1 MLQSQPFPLVADE
14 AEGEIELS
22 ILVPVHNEEK
32 SIAPLVER
40 ICGALKHFD
49 RPWELIIVDDGSTDA
64 TLVNAR
70 KELAREGLDLR
81 IVELQRN
88 FGQAAAL
95 QAGIDVARGRLLAT
109 LDGDLQNDPED
120 IPKMIAM
127 LEERELDLL
136 CGWRKDRQD
145 GLVLRLIPSWVAN
158 RLIRKVTGVK
168 VHDYG
173 CGLKIYRT
181 DILKQVR
188 IMGGMH
194 RFTPALIASVVPT
207 SRIDE
212 MVVNHHARQFGLSKY
227 GISRTFRVVLDLL
240 SVVFFMS
247 FRHRPGHFFGV
258 IGLTFGA
265 ISGLLF
271 FYLFLVKFLLG
282 QDIGTRPMLIVAVM
296 LFVAAAQM
304 ITTGILAEILARPDS
319 ETRNYFIRNSLRA
332 RQMIDR
338 LARHPGAVYLL
349 LAAYFTVNVLLR
361 LAGPASLELDEG
373 QQLFFAQWLAVGYDS
388 QPPFY
393 NWLQYGVA
401 QVLGSS
407 VLAVSLLKNLLLFL
421 SYLLFGLTAH
431 LVIRDRVL
439 AVIATLALITIPQVG
454 YEAQR
459 DLTHTVAVL
468 FAACMFAYFFVRALL
483 KPTALDYALTGV
495 AIGIG
500 VLSKYNF
507 VVLPSDR
514 SARPPAGPPTACPAL
529 RPPHPAHDRGRVAI
543 VAPHAVWFLD
553 HISEATGRTVLKLTV
568 GADGGRLDQI
578 GTGLL
583 SLVGRGRGLHAADDR
598 RLRGRLRT
606 QPCSDSWKAESQWTR
621 LIGRMFVMAFVVLC
635 FWCCSAEPATSRT
648 AGWCRSSSCCRS
660 ICARRSKRPA
670 KPSAGASRRFGA
682 IVLAIMVLVPLVL
695 FARPA

>member
-1 MLQSQPFPLVADE
+1 VLQSQSFPLVANE
-14 AEGEIELS
+14 AEGAIELS
-22 ILVPVHNEEK
+22 VLVPVHDEEK

-40 ICGALKHFD
+40 ICGALKHFG

-120 IPKMIAM
+120 IPRMIAM

-145 GLVLRLIPSWVAN
+145 GLVLRLIPSWIAN

-271 FYLFLVKFLLG
+271 FYLFVVKFLFG
-282 QDIGTRPMLIVAVM
+282 EDIGTRPMLIVAVM

-319 ETRNYFIRNSLRA
+319 ETRNYFIRN
-332 RQMIDR
+332 
-338 LARHPGAVYLL
+338 VY
-349 LAAYFTVNVLLR
+349 A
-361 LAGPASLELDEG
+361 
-373 QQLFFAQWLAVGYDS
+373 
-388 QPPFY
+388 
-393 NWLQYGVA
+393 
-401 QVLGSS
+401 
-407 VLAVSLLKNLLLFL
+407 
-421 SYLLFGLTAH
+421 
-431 LVIRDRVL
+431 RDR
-439 AVIATLALITIPQVG
+439 
-454 YEAQR
+454 
-459 DLTHTVAVL
+459 
-468 FAACMFAYFFVRALL
+468 
-483 KPTALDYALTGV
+483 
-495 AIGIG
+495 
-500 VLSKYNF
+500 
-507 VVLPSDR
+507 
-514 SARPPAGPPTACPAL
+514 
-529 RPPHPAHDRGRVAI
+529 
-543 VAPHAVWFLD
+543 
-553 HISEATGRTVLKLTV
+553 
-568 GADGGRLDQI
+568 
-578 GTGLL
+578 
-583 SLVGRGRGLHAADDR
+583 
-598 RLRGRLRT
+598 
-606 QPCSDSWKAESQWTR
+606 
-621 LIGRMFVMAFVVLC
+621 
-635 FWCCSAEPATSRT
+635 
-648 AGWCRSSSCCRS
+648 
-660 ICARRSKRPA
+660 
-670 KPSAGASRRFGA
+670 
-682 IVLAIMVLVPLVL
+682 
-695 FARPA
+695 